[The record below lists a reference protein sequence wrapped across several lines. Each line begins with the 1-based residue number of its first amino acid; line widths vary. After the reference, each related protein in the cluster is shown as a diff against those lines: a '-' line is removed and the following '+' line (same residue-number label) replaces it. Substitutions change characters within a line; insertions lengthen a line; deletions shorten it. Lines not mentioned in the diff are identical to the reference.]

1 MSDKG
6 GTLQQVLTHP
16 TGTLLSVAGRVP
28 GAGVVRGAANN
39 VLELVGAVSPRSRRI
54 AERAGAGVR
63 EAAGVLDWP
72 FATVGAAVAG
82 LLPGRREPEAE
93 ATPTPLDVAK
103 VAEAHRQEHMP
114 QPEPQAPEET
124 PFEELDT
131 PSDRLP

>member
-1 MSDKG
+1 M
-6 GTLQQVLTHP
+6 
-16 TGTLLSVAGRVP
+16 
-28 GAGVVRGAANN
+28 
-39 VLELVGAVSPRSRRI
+39 
-54 AERAGAGVR
+54 
-63 EAAGVLDWP
+63 LDWP